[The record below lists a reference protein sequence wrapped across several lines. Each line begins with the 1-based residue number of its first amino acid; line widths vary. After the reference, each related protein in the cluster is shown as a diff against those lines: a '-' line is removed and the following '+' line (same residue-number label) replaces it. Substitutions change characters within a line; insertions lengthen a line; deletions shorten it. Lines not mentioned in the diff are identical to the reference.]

1 MGPCCEWAE
10 MTQEFL
16 AGVHSIVEPLLIQL
30 GFHLDDVDDNVDEG
44 GRRGSVIFYRSE
56 DCKIQV
62 YDSSRDGSINCMI
75 APVDA
80 PNVFGPYDRSKKWQ
94 YLPRYAIW
102 QGVPPEEIMKDKLP
116 VDFPTTTQFLESVRR
131 RIEKYYPVAH
141 AGVIATEGP
150 EWRPW

>member
-1 MGPCCEWAE
+1 

-16 AGVHSIVEPLLIQL
+16 DGVRSIVEPLLVQL
-30 GFHLDDVDDNVDEG
+30 GFCLDAVDDNVDEW
-44 GRRGSVIFYRSE
+44 GRPGSVVFYRSE

-62 YDSSRDGSINCMI
+62 YASSREGSINCMI
-75 APVDA
+75 APLDA
-80 PNVFGPYDRSKKWQ
+80 ANVFGPHDRSGKWQ

-102 QGVPPEEIMKDKLP
+102 QGVSPEEIMKDKLP
-116 VDFPTTTQFLESVRR
+116 VDFPTTSQFLESVRH

-141 AGVIATEGP
+141 DGVIATEGP

>member
-1 MGPCCEWAE
+1 

-16 AGVHSIVEPLLIQL
+16 AGVRSIVEPLLTQL
-30 GFHLDDVDDNVDEG
+30 GFCLDEVDDGVDEG
-44 GRRGSVIFYRSE
+44 GRAGSVVFYRSK

-80 PNVFGPYDRSKKWQ
+80 PNVFGPHDRSKKWQ

-102 QGVPPEEIMKDKLP
+102 QGVPLEEIMKDKLP
-116 VDFPTTTQFLESVRR
+116 VDFPTTSQFLESVRA

>member
-1 MGPCCEWAE
+1 MGTCYGWDE

-30 GFHLDDVDDNVDEG
+30 GFYLDEVDDSVDEG
-44 GRRGSVIFYRSE
+44 GRRGSVVFYRSK

-62 YDSSRDGSINCMI
+62 YDSSREGSINCMI
-75 APVDA
+75 APLDA
-80 PNVFGPYDRSKKWQ
+80 SNVFGPYDRSKKWQ

-102 QGVPPEEIMKDKLP
+102 QGVPLEEIMKDNLP
-116 VDFPTTTQFLESVRR
+116 IDFPTTSQFLESVRR

-141 AGVIATEGP
+141 AGVLEMYGD
-150 EWRPW
+150 E